1 MKRLLFP
8 CILGAVFSMTGCAVP
23 SGSVAK
29 IVTPTES
36 SPRVSLPAWVLNP
49 DKQGYLSVIGSAPK
63 QDLGG
68 RDAQFRVALTK
79 AHQELAQMVRLQVQS
94 SSSFKSETHNG
105 AVVAQDA
112 DIETKLQ
119 TSVGLRLD
127 AARVIE
133 EWTHPQ
139 TGELYLWLV
148 TPN

>member
-1 MKRLLFP
+1 MRLRLPSLLAVLLF
-8 CILGAVFSMTGCAVP
+8 LAGCAVP
-23 SGSVAK
+23 EGGAQKLGSPAVVSPK
-29 IVTPTES
+29 VS
-36 SPRVSLPAWVLNP
+36 SPSWVLNP
-49 DKQGYLSVIGSAPK
+49 EKVGFISVVGSAPK
-63 QDLGG
+63 QDWGG

-127 AARVIE
+127 AARVVE
-133 EWTHPQ
+133 EWTNPQ

>member
-1 MKRLLFP
+1 MKRPLLS
-8 CILGAVFSMTGCAVP
+8 CLVAVLSIAGCAVP
-23 SGSVAK
+23 TANVAK
-29 IVTPTES
+29 MVTSVES
-36 SPRVSLPAWVLNP
+36 SPKVSLPTWVLNP
-49 DKQGYLSVIGSAPK
+49 EKPGYLSVVGSAPK
-63 QDLGG
+63 QDWGG

-105 AVVAQDA
+105 TVGAQVA

-119 TSVGLRLD
+119 TSVGLKLD
-127 AARVIE
+127 AARVVE
-133 EWTHPQ
+133 EWTNPQ